1 MKAIEDAN
9 AELRDVLPRG
19 YQRMEKSTLT
29 ECLRLFAPLPR
40 QLAGDAFG
48 LIYEDFLSNFAAS
61 EGRLWGEFFTPYS
74 IVRLIVE
81 IIEPVSRARV
91 FDPFMRNMGVSRDVQ
106 TGAAAVRQEIF
117 GPLLSVTP
125 DGLRTT
131 RLVAIANNSIYGLSG
146 EVTSADTERALRV
159 AQRLRT
165 GSVTVNGNTFF
176 GITSPFGGTKQSGL
190 DRRNGEQGFKEYPE
204 IKTIG
209 LPA

>member
-1 MKAIEDAN
+1 MCCRAVIN
-9 AELRDVLPRG
+9 AWRSRPF
-19 YQRMEKSTLT
+19 T

-61 EGRLWGEFFTPYS
+61 EGRLRGEFFTPYS

-81 IIEPVSRARV
+81 IIEPVSRARM

-125 DGLRTT
+125 YDTDDEARRDRQQLDLRAF
-131 RLVAIANNSIYGLSG
+131 R
-146 EVTSADTERALRV
+146 
-159 AQRLRT
+159 
-165 GSVTVNGNTFF
+165 
-176 GITSPFGGTKQSGL
+176 
-190 DRRNGEQGFKEYPE
+190 
-204 IKTIG
+204 
-209 LPA
+209 